1 VVFRLHGD
9 EFVFGGSVHPVQPT
23 IPQMKMMK
31 VHIPFTFKIQ
41 ESSKSSYNGE
51 SKKNFTLLSTFDALI
66 SVASLFLPGGSQN
79 FLRFP
84 ASVLFRDKQLEIL
97 HLS

>member
-1 VVFRLHGD
+1 MVVFRLHGD
-9 EFVFGGSVHPVQPT
+9 EFVFGGNVHPVQPQ

-51 SKKNFTLLSTFDALI
+51 SQFQFI
-66 SVASLFLPGGSQN
+66 SVALGSCVR
-79 FLRFP
+79 LTK
-84 ASVLFRDKQLEIL
+84 S
-97 HLS
+97 

>member
-1 VVFRLHGD
+1 MVVFRLHGD

-51 SKKNFTLLSTFDALI
+51 SKKLYTAFDFRRSYRCHVPFFNRRISKLFALSRFRPI
-66 SVASLFLPGGSQN
+66 SG
-79 FLRFP
+79 
-84 ASVLFRDKQLEIL
+84 
-97 HLS
+97 

>member
-1 VVFRLHGD
+1 MVVFRLHGD

-51 SKKNFTLLSTFDALI
+51 SKKLHVYCSRRSYHRRFP
-66 SVASLFLPGGSQN
+66 FLPGGSQT
-79 FLRFP
+79 FEAFSLP
-84 ASVLFRDKQLEIL
+84 IL
-97 HLS
+97 G